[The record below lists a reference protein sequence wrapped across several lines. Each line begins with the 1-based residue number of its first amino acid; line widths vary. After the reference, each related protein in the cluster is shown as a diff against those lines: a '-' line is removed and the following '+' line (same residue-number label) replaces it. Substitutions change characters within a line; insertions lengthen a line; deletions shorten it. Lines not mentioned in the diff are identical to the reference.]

1 MEFKN
6 TRPKLLNIG
15 FGNKVSA
22 ERIVVIVAPGS
33 APVKRLKDDARKAG
47 RLVNA
52 TQGRKTRS
60 VLIMDSK
67 HVILSAINTET
78 IAQRFD
84 VLVSEAG

>member
-1 MEFKN
+1 METVG

-15 FGNKVSA
+15 FGNKVAA
-22 ERIVVIVAPGS
+22 ERIIAIVTPGS

-84 VLVSEAG
+84 ILVAQG